1 MLEYIISLFLKIIIE
16 KFTAFSLK
24 TIKEQMLKRGI
35 NIKAEKNLEVIAS
48 GDNALTDGDVQGWLN
63 ELNNEE

>member
-1 MLEYIISLFLKIIIE
+1 MLEYLISIFLKVIIE
-16 KFTAFSLK
+16 KFTALSLK

-48 GDNALTDGDVQGWLN
+48 GNNVLTEGNVQGWLD